1 MPWMK
6 TVMIVEGGDA
16 VDTVVNTDTIS
27 RFGAVN
33 ADVTYLKF
41 SDGTSIHVRETM
53 QEIIDVVLQAD
64 AKKAK

>member
-6 TVMIVEGGDA
+6 TAMVVEGGEA
-16 VDTVVNTDTIS
+16 VETVVNTDTIS
-27 RFGAVN
+27 RFGVVS

-41 SDGTSIHVRETM
+41 SDGSSIHVKETM
-53 QEIIDVVLQAD
+53 QEIINVVLQAD

>member
-6 TVMIVEGGDA
+6 TVMIVEGGET
-16 VDTVVNTDTIS
+16 VETVVNTDTIS
-27 RFGAVN
+27 RFGAVD
-33 ADVTYLKF
+33 AGVSYLKF
-41 SDGTSIHVRETM
+41 SDGSSIHVRETM